1 MAEPLKNTIL
11 KIRNLDFYYGQTKV
25 LKNINLDIFK
35 NHITAFIGPNGSGKS
50 TFLRSLNR
58 IHDLYKHRLEGEILL
73 DDMNIFN
80 KDVFEVR
87 SKIGMVFQKP
97 TPFPMSIFDNVA
109 FGVKMHESLK
119 HSQMKERVEWALQQT
134 GLWEEVKN
142 KLDKSGLGLSGG
154 QQQRLCIARA
164 IAIKPEVLLLDE
176 PTSAL
181 DPFSTEKVE
190 KLVVALKEKYT
201 IVIVTHNLHQ
211 ALRISDYT
219 AFLYEG
225 QLIEYDK
232 TETIFNAAKKQITK
246 EYVSGMFG

>member
-25 LKNINLDIFK
+25 LKNINLEILK
-35 NHITAFIGPNGSGKS
+35 NNITAFIGPNGSGKS

-73 DDMNIFN
+73 DDMNIFD

-87 SKIGMVFQKP
+87 SKVGMVFQKP

-109 FGVKMHESLK
+109 FGVKMHEQLK
-119 HSQMKERVEWALQQT
+119 HSEMKERVEWALHQT
-134 GLWEEVKN
+134 GLWEEVKH
-142 KLDKSGLGLSGG
+142 KLDKSGLSLSGG

-219 AFLYEG
+219 AFLYNGE
-225 QLIEYDK
+225 LIEYDK
-232 TETIFNAAKKQITK
+232 TQTIFNAAKKEITR